1 MRFTPTLRTV
11 AAGCIALGALL
22 FAPAASQDGMPSLS
36 QIRADGPLPVTV
48 PAGST
53 LHRSTGPIDPSDVTW
68 GN

>member
-1 MRFTPTLRTV
+1 MRSTPTLRTV
-11 AAGCIALGALL
+11 AAGFIALGALL
-22 FAPAASQDGMPSLS
+22 FTPAASQDGAPSLS

-48 PAGST
+48 PTGST